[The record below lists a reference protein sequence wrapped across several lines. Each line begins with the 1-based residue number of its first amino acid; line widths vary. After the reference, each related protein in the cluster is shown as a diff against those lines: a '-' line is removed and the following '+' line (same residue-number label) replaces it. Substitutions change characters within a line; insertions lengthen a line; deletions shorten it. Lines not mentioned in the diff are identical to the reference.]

1 MDQGDTESALSD
13 ERTGTSHP
21 SHHPQTPDLQ
31 LRSPE
36 LHRQHTGLDSVMPG
50 DSASAH
56 GGDRDRDL
64 SHDDEV
70 SALVGAQEETPFTF
84 KFKSPGGR
92 VHRIAVTASA
102 GLEDLVTVVAEK
114 LGSETTVLGGVPTFD
129 EGGKMSYTGFA
140 LSYLDND
147 GDTVS
152 LTTDHDLL
160 EAITLARRGGKEKVD
175 LFVHDP
181 EKAVLPPTT
190 EAPVRSTAIPPT
202 PPESHVQSR
211 KQYLDDEDADADAEV
226 VGAGSLA
233 RGKGLNPS
241 AAGAK
246 PSGAKEK
253 GKEQA
258 QILSGVPN
266 EMLVPG
272 ALIVLGAALVIT
284 FAIGRSSS
292 R

>member
-1 MDQGDTESALSD
+1 
-13 ERTGTSHP
+13 
-21 SHHPQTPDLQ
+21 
-31 LRSPE
+31 
-36 LHRQHTGLDSVMPG
+36 MPG

-129 EGGKMSYTGFA
+129 EGGKMSHTGFA

-160 EAITLARRGGKEKVD
+160 EAITLARRAGKEKVD

-211 KQYLDDEDADADAEV
+211 KQYVDDEDDDEGVDAELM
-226 VGAGSLA
+226 GAGSLKRKSA
-233 RGKGLNPS
+233 PSSSTAKPS
-241 AAGAK
+241 AAK
-246 PSGAKEK
+246 AKEA
-253 GKEQA
+253 KEQAPA

-272 ALIVLGAALVIT
+272 ALIVLGAVLVIT

>member
-1 MDQGDTESALSD
+1 
-13 ERTGTSHP
+13 
-21 SHHPQTPDLQ
+21 
-31 LRSPE
+31 
-36 LHRQHTGLDSVMPG
+36 MPG

-114 LGSETTVLGGVPTFD
+114 LGSETAVLGGVPTFD
-129 EGGKMSYTGFA
+129 EGGKISYTGFA

-160 EAITLARRGGKEKVD
+160 EAITLARRAGKEKVD

-190 EAPVRSTAIPPT
+190 EAPTRSTAIPPT

-211 KQYLDDEDADADAEV
+211 KQYLDDEDGDADAEL
-226 VGAGSLA
+226 VGGGSLKRKSA
-233 RGKGLNPS
+233 PSSSTAKPS
-241 AAGAK
+241 AAK
-246 PSGAKEK
+246 AKE
-253 GKEQA
+253 QAQAPA